1 MAKKDDKIFE
11 YVISKIVKNKPL
23 DKNFKDHSLAGQLK
37 NFRECHLKNDLLLI
51 YQTLNNEIRLVDIGT
66 HAQLFE

>member
-11 YVISKIVKNKPL
+11 HVLGKIVKNDPL
-23 DKNFKDHSLAGQLK
+23 DKNFKDHRLIGKLK
-37 NFRECHLKNDLLLI
+37 DFRECHLKNNLLLI
-51 YQTLNNEIRLVDIGT
+51 YQTLDNEIRLVDIGT